1 MSEAMMTR
9 EQALAALRRVH
20 RDFLACCGD
29 RFATRPLAA
38 NIVPGWIYLPVFDRV
53 AWDGD
58 LQ

>member
-1 MSEAMMTR
+1 MTR

-29 RFATRPLAA
+29 QFADRPMRARV
-38 NIVPGWIYLPVFDRV
+38 VPGWLYLPVFDCV